1 VTGRTGYLRVN
12 GADLYSE
19 VIGAGD
25 PLLLLHG
32 GFCSLESLRPHADEL
47 AQSFTVAAFERPG
60 HGRSADVPGPF
71 SYIDG
76 ATDAAAYLDGAGIDR
91 AHIVGYSDG
100 AIIGLLLAL
109 RHPERVRSLV
119 AISGNLDPNAFTWSI
134 DHVRR
139 AGEPVAATAPE
150 TATGAGTETGAA
162 ETKPGEA
169 AETPTAAPA
178 PAETGTTAAAEPD
191 RERRLYDALSP
202 DGPEHAQ
209 VVLAKLR
216 ELWTTQPQIAPAEL
230 AGITAPTL
238 VMSGDRD
245 TIRVDHSQLIAS
257 SIPGARLCIVPGS
270 THALVDEKPEL
281 VQAVLRD
288 FYASLGTGPGF
299 ARR

>member
-19 VIGAGD
+19 VTGAGD

-76 ATDAAAYLDGAGIDR
+76 ATDAAAYLDEAGIDR

-119 AISGNLDPNAFTWSI
+119 AISGNLDPDAFTWSI

-139 AGEPVAATAPE
+139 AGEPVSATGPGSE
-150 TATGAGTETGAA
+150 TEAGAIAETGAGAEDEARTAGAA
-162 ETKPGEA
+162 ETDSASGP
-169 AETPTAAPA
+169 
-178 PAETGTTAAAEPD
+178 TAAAEPD

-202 DGPEHAQ
+202 DGPEHAE

-281 VQAVLRD
+281 IQAVLRD
-288 FYASLGTGPGF
+288 FYATLGTDPGF